1 MQIALV
7 VAVIANAGPVPLPGG
22 LMALLTWACLVTI
35 LVSGLQ
41 YVWVWSRK
49 AQAKGLHEDF

>member
-1 MQIALV
+1 M
-7 VAVIANAGPVPLPGG
+7 VAVIANAGPLPLP
-22 LMALLTWACLVTI
+22 ALLVESLTWACLATI

-49 AQAKGLHEDF
+49 ARAMGLHPDL